1 MKTGE
6 LETADQTVYAVEFR
20 DGRTRLHGDG
30 PAAFTIAVSD
40 EAQWEWFLKADV
52 YSAAMAFVRG
62 DFDVRGDLV
71 AAIRFF
77 KQAAAR
83 KNWKHWLITALE
95 RVAPHRLESYL
106 QTKSRAA
113 RNIRFHYDRS
123 NDFYLQFLDSRMQ
136 YSSAYFGDP
145 GWSLEQAQL
154 AKLDLICSKLAL
166 QPGERFL
173 DVGCGWG
180 GLLMHAAERYGVE
193 AVGCTLSRRQFEYAT
208 TAVAESGLANRVV
221 IRETDYRALEG
232 AFQKIASIGMFEH
245 VGRRRLREYFRKMWA
260 LLEEGGLFLNAG
272 MTRPQFVKN
281 NPETLFSQRKVFPGG
296 ELVHLGDVVR
306 EAESCGFDVL
316 NIEDLRSH
324 YALTAGAWVRRLQ
337 QNRDACLR
345 LVDGETYR
353 VWLLYLSNFILNFER
368 GLTGMY
374 DVLMAKRRQFPW
386 AEAHGCT
393 LKRAP
398 RTPVSAETSSA
409 S

>member
-6 LETADQTVYAVEFR
+6 WQATSPTAYAVEFR
-20 DGRTRLHGDG
+20 DGRTQPHGDG
-30 PAAFTIAVSD
+30 PAAFTVTVAD
-40 EAQWEWFLKADV
+40 EAQWRWFLKADV

-62 DFDVRGDLV
+62 EFDVRGDLV

-77 KQAAAR
+77 KDTAAR
-83 KNWKHWLITALE
+83 RNWKHRLMTALE
-95 RVAPHRLESYL
+95 RVAPHRFESFF
-106 QTKSRAA
+106 QTRARAA

-123 NDFYLQFLDSRMQ
+123 NDFYTQFLDSRMQ
-136 YSSAYFGDP
+136 YSSAYFRDP
-145 GWSLEQAQL
+145 AWSLEEAQL

-173 DVGCGWG
+173 DIGCGWG
-180 GLLMHAAERYGVE
+180 GLLMHAAGRYGVN

-208 TAVAESGLANRVV
+208 AAAAEKGLADRVV
-221 IRETDYRALEG
+221 IRELDYRDLDG
-232 AFQKIASIGMFEH
+232 RFHKIASIGMFEH
-245 VGRRRLREYFRKMWA
+245 VGRRRLREYFRKIGS

-296 ELVHLGDVVR
+296 ELVPLGDVVR
-306 EAESCGFDVL
+306 EAENCGFDVL
-316 NIEDLRSH
+316 HIEDLRSH
-324 YALTAGAWVRRLQ
+324 YALTARAWVRRLQ

-353 VWLLYLSNFILNFER
+353 IWLLYLSNFILNFER

-374 DVLMAKRRQFPW
+374 DVLMAKRGR
-386 AEAHGCT
+386 
-393 LKRAP
+393 
-398 RTPVSAETSSA
+398 
-409 S
+409 